1 MPAVFNRLNVTAGC
15 LGFHDLDFGIETMQ
29 ALMKKTAPTKWMLT
43 NMVIPQAGTEEDCGD
58 SIAELIQTHTIKNV
72 QGCGRQVGFIGIA
85 EKDWLEYLSKDVTE
99 EIFYMD
105 FIASAS
111 VHAANLKKDGCDIV
125 IALTHM
131 RLSNDV
137 ILARN
142 VPEIDLILGGQ
153 DHMYETMVD
162 EKTGVFVVKSG
173 TDFEEFS
180 DIQMVFDVPTQAKAF

>member
-1 MPAVFNRLNVTAGC
+1 
-15 LGFHDLDFGIETMQ
+15 
-29 ALMKKTAPTKWMLT
+29 
-43 NMVIPQAGTEEDCGD
+43 
-58 SIAELIQTHTIKNV
+58 
-72 QGCGRQVGFIGIA
+72 
-85 EKDWLEYLSKDVTE
+85 
-99 EIFYMD
+99 
-105 FIASAS
+105 
-111 VHAANLKKDGCDIV
+111 
-125 IALTHM
+125 LTHM

-162 EKTGVFVVKSG
+162 DKTGVFVVKSG